1 MQVFDLK
8 TMTSHLYEQRDKNVF
23 YEAREFKARIT
34 ELAPGG
40 EISRCEMISY
50 VIFYVIEGSAEL
62 KVDGEKTMIR
72 EGECLITE
80 PVTLSMKTENGVRIL
95 GIQIAKD

>member
-8 TMTSHLYEQRDKNVF
+8 TMTSHPYEQRDKNVF

-34 ELAPGG
+34 ELSPGG

-62 KVDGEKTMIR
+62 KVNGEKTMIR

>member
-8 TMTSHLYEQRDKNVF
+8 TMTSHPYEQRDKNVF
-23 YEAREFKARIT
+23 YEAREFKARII
-34 ELAPGG
+34 ELSPGG

-50 VIFYVIEGSAEL
+50 VIFYVIEGSVEL
-62 KVDGEKTMIR
+62 KVNGEKTMIR